1 MLERAAAQGWGVP
14 AGECDTRDNKVL
26 HSASGREIPFGE
38 LDEAAARIPAP
49 ALESLRYR
57 KPEERRYVGKPT
69 KITDLSSIL
78 RGTATFGID
87 VRVPGTKH
95 AVIARCPVVG
105 GQVKSVDDSAAK
117 AVPGVEAVVQIPRYQ
132 GPYAFQPLGGVAVVA
147 KDTWAAIQGSRA
159 LKIEWDE
166 GANADYDSVAYAE
179 SLRDAAQKPGQVV
192 RNVGDVDR
200 EFADTATEISAVYE
214 VPHLAHAPMEPPCAL
229 ARFEDG
235 SLEVWAPTQDPQ
247 AAKGTLAQVMQLDP
261 ENVKVNVTLL
271 GGGFGRKSKPDF
283 IAEAALLSREIGA
296 PVHVTWTRE
305 DDIRHDYYH
314 TVAAVHMKAALGDD
328 GKPTAL
334 LARAAYPPI
343 GSTFGPGD
351 MPSAMEVGMGLTDIP
366 FAVPNLRVEGCAAKA
381 KARIGW
387 LRSVCHIPQA
397 FAVNSFIDEL
407 AHAAGRDPYEYLMEL
422 LGEDRMLDL
431 EGVDYPNHDEPMSRY
446 PFDVGRLKAVTRL
459 AAERAGWG
467 RDLPQGSGLGI
478 SCHRSFLSYQ
488 ATVVEATV
496 SRDGEVR
503 IPKVFSV
510 IDCGLAVNPDRV
522 RAQLEGAAVF
532 GASLTL
538 HESITMA
545 NGAVRQSNFHNHRI
559 IRMPDAP
566 TEVDTH
572 IVPSEALPGGVG
584 ETGVPPFAAALC
596 NAVFAATGKRVRK
609 LPLRD
614 HDLSWS

>member
-1 MLERAAAQGWGVP
+1 
-14 AGECDTRDNKVL
+14 
-26 HSASGREIPFGE
+26 
-38 LDEAAARIPAP
+38 
-49 ALESLRYR
+49 
-57 KPEERRYVGKPT
+57 VGKPT
-69 KITDLSSIL
+69 KITDLAGIL
-78 RGTATFGID
+78 QGTATFGID

-105 GQVKSVDDSAAK
+105 GRVKSFDDSAAK
-117 AVPGVEAVVQIPRYQ
+117 AVPGVEAVVEIPRYQ

-147 KDTWAAIQGSRA
+147 VDTWAAIQGSQA
-159 LKIEWDE
+159 LQIEWDE
-166 GANADYDSVAYAE
+166 GVNADYDSVAYGE
-179 SLRDAAQKPGQVV
+179 SLREAALKPGQVI

-200 EFADTATEISAVYE
+200 EFENTTTEFSAVYE

-229 ARFEDG
+229 ARFQDG

-247 AAKGTLAQVMQLDP
+247 AAKGTLAQIMQLEPDK
-261 ENVKVNVTLL
+261 VKVNVTLL

-314 TVAAVHMKAALGDD
+314 TVAALHMKAALTDD
-328 GKPTAL
+328 GKPVAL

-343 GSTFGPGD
+343 GSTFGDTD
-351 MPSAMEVGMGLTDIP
+351 MPSAGELGMGLTDIP

-407 AHAAGRDPYEYLMEL
+407 AHAAGRDPYEYLIEL

-431 EGVDYPNHDEPMSRY
+431 EGVDYPNHEEPMSRY

-467 RDLPQGSGLGI
+467 RNLPRGSGLGI

-496 SRDGEVR
+496 SNDGQVR
-503 IPKVFSV
+503 IPKVWSV
-510 IDCGLAVNPDRV
+510 IDCGLAINPDRV
-522 RAQLEGAAVF
+522 RSQLEGAAVF

-538 HESITMA
+538 AESITMVD
-545 NGAVRQSNFHNHRI
+545 GAVRQSNFHNHRI
-559 IRMPDAP
+559 VRMPDAP
-566 TEVDTH
+566 IEVDTH

-584 ETGVPPFAAALC
+584 EVGVPAFAAALC
-596 NAVFAATGKRVRK
+596 NAVFSATGKRVRK
-609 LPLRD
+609 LPLRG